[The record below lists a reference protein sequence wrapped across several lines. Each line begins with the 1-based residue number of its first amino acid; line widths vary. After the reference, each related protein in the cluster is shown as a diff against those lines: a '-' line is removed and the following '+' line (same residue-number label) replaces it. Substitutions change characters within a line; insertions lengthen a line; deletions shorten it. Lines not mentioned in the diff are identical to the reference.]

1 MLEIP
6 LTSSPEQLFS
16 ITLSNEKYDMRV
28 ALNSRTGVWA
38 LSLSQDEVTL
48 VDGIA
53 LVGGVD
59 VFAPFNVGIENAY
72 VANLDQQNQDPGR
85 DNLGTVARL
94 FILTDEE
101 VAGG

>member
-1 MLEIP
+1 MIEIP

-16 ITLSNEKYDMRV
+16 VTLGGEKYDMRV
-28 ALNSRTGVWA
+28 TINSRTGVWS
-38 LSLSQDEVTL
+38 LSLGQDGETL
-48 VDGIA
+48 VDGVA

-59 VFAPFNVGIENAY
+59 VFAPYNIGIENAY
-72 VANLDQQNQDPGR
+72 VVNLDEPNLDPGR
-85 DNLGTVARL
+85 DNLGAVSKL